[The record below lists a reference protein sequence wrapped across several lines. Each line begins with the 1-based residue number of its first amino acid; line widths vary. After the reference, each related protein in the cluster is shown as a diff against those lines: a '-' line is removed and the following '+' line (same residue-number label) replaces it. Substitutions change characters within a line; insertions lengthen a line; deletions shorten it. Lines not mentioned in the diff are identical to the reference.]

1 MSIKILGYTAI
12 GTAACASI
20 PQLYQIIKT
29 KKVRDLNV
37 YFFGLDC
44 SASLMYILYGILSDD
59 YIMMGSAMMPFL
71 SQLIILT
78 LVCCYKKEITDKAI
92 TDKAIT
98 DKTITDE

>member
-12 GTAACASI
+12 GTAACAAI

-29 KKVRDLNV
+29 KKVRDLNIC
-37 YFFGLDC
+37 FFALDC

-71 SQLIILT
+71 SQLIILS
-78 LVCCYKKEITDKAI
+78 LVCCYKKEINK
-92 TDKAIT
+92 KIT
-98 DKTITDE
+98 DKTHTNLAITDE